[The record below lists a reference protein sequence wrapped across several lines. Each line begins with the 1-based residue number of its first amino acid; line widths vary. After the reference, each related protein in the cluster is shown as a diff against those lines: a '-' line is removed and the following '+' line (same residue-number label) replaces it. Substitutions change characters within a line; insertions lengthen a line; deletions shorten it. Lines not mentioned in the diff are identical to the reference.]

1 MRALQA
7 GDVSYKEQS
16 AATAARARVEL
27 DGVSAEKSVAAAR
40 VSDIYAVINGK
51 MLDRQPWCIMQHGNG
66 MSRFLHNAQ
75 LVASIV
81 AYEWGT
87 FSVKGY
93 IILSQT
99 SIGRSRSYAARFAI
113 LSLPIRHK
121 SGQQCMQCEYN
132 CSRTTMRLA
141 SD

>member
-51 MLDRQPWCIMQHGNG
+51 MLDRQPWCIAQCGNV
-66 MSRFLHNAQ
+66 MSRFLRNAQ
-75 LVASIV
+75 LGASIF
-81 AYEWGT
+81 AYEWGIL
-87 FSVKGY
+87 SVEGY
-93 IILSQT
+93 ILLQKYR
-99 SIGRSRSYAARFAI
+99 SIVQSVTDTAI
-113 LSLPIRHK
+113 LSLPIRQTI
-121 SGQQCMQCEYN
+121 GQQCMQCECNY
-132 CSRTTMRLA
+132 SQTAM
-141 SD
+141 